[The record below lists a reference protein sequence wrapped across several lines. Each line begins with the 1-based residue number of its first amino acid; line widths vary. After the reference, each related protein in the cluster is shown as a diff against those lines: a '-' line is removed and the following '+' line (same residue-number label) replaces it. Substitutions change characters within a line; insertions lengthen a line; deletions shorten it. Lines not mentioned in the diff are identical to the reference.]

1 MWLNGE
7 KLVNFLGKF
16 IGNSNMALPLRE
28 RDWVEH
34 GISLKV
40 ASLKSKRK
48 QENMLSFVENINF
61 VSSVICPNSK
71 VVS

>member
-1 MWLNGE
+1 MCLKMWLNGE

-40 ASLKSKRK
+40 ASLK
-48 QENMLSFVENINF
+48 ENNKKTCFLLLKTLILF
-61 VSSVICPNSK
+61 PQ
-71 VVS
+71 

>member
-40 ASLKSKRK
+40 ASLKENTIRK
-48 QENMLSFVENINF
+48 HAFF
-61 VSSVICPNSK
+61 C
-71 VVS
+71 